1 MTLNLSP
8 NDWTAL
14 WLTLQ
19 LALTTTIILMLV
31 CLPLA
36 LFMARWQSPWKI
48 LAEAIATLP
57 LVLPPT
63 VLGYYLLVAFSPQH
77 FFGQWYAGVFDQSL
91 AFSYQGILIASLIY
105 SLPFALRPLQQAFEL
120 QGQKL
125 SDSAALFGL
134 SPTQTFFKVLLPN
147 IRPAVLG
154 AATLCF
160 AHTIGEFGVVLMIGG
175 NIPGETQVVSVALFD
190 HVENLELQQANH
202 LALLLLVFSL
212 VVVLLSQWLMRLNKR
227 PGQSEGQSEGKSAGP
242 C

>member
-1 MTLNLSP
+1 MVFNLTP

-14 WLTLQ
+14 WLTLK
-19 LALTTTIILMLV
+19 LAFSTTLILMCL
-31 CLPLA
+31 CLPLG
-36 LFMARWQSPWKI
+36 LFLARWQSPWKF
-48 LAEAIATLP
+48 LVEAVATLP

-77 FFGQWYAGVFDQSL
+77 FLGQWYSAAFDQNL
-91 AFSYQGILIASLIY
+91 AFSYRGILIASVIY

-120 QGQKL
+120 QERQL
-125 SDSAALFGL
+125 SDSAALFGF
-134 SPTQTFFKVLLPN
+134 SPWQTFFKVLLPN
-147 IRPAVLG
+147 IRPATLG

-160 AHTIGEFGVVLMIGG
+160 AHTVGEFGVVLMIGG

-202 LALLLLVFSL
+202 LALLLLGFSL
-212 VVVLLSQWLMRLNKR
+212 LVVILSQWLMRQNKHT
-227 PGQSEGQSEGKSAGP
+227 GGVGP